1 MGKYTAN
8 VNICEQCPDCFFLT
22 SSEAWQYAKIM
33 LYMYLEF
40 SNSYRRIKEK
50 VGTHSFVIQFFMY
63 FFFKIMIAARKV
75 GKGGGG
81 SPIPF
86 SDATCLIYDITII
99 PQFPAPY
106 FCFPFFLDISKTI
119 NIFVPK
125 LCSSTRFSVLKCP
138 LYASVSIY
146 ITQNKKSTRVLHYKW
161 YDNHRGLSRTFFSS
175 LYVNTPFL

>member
-50 VGTHSFVIQFFMY
+50 VGTHSFEIQFFMY

-75 GKGGGG
+75 GKGGGQ
-81 SPIPF
+81 SNPLLWCHVLDLWYNYYTPIPCPVFLLPLF
-86 SDATCLIYDITII
+86 SW
-99 PQFPAPY
+99 Y
-106 FCFPFFLDISKTI
+106 FENHKY
-119 NIFVPK
+119 
-125 LCSSTRFSVLKCP
+125 LC
-138 LYASVSIY
+138 
-146 ITQNKKSTRVLHYKW
+146 TQTMFIH
-161 YDNHRGLSRTFFSS
+161 
-175 LYVNTPFL
+175 